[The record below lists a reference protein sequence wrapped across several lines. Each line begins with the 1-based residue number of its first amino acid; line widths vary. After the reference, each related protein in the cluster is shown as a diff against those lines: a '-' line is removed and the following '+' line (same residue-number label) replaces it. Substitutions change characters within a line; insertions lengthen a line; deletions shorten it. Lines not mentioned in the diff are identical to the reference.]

1 MISLIIRNSGRNP
14 LWLALYGMTLLA
26 VAGCGGGDDSSGPHD
41 GRLQITVTSEGT
53 DVPANAYRILVDG
66 QQGPAVPVN
75 GSAEVDGL
83 GPGEHEVVLADV
95 PRFCTADDQLTRTV
109 AVRSDS
115 ATQIDYSLSCV
126 RRIMFT
132 EGSSFPATLHLVRS
146 DGTGGDTTLDLPSV
160 RGAGDPVW
168 SPDGGSIAFWS
179 QSTSEPDSVLPDIF
193 TMNLST
199 GVVARLTSNIHGETN
214 PAWSPDGGR
223 IAFAR
228 GAYTG
233 RVIMTMDADGANK
246 TMLTDSTLFAQQ
258 PTWSPDGD
266 RIAYA
271 QINTDEGSPELG
283 QFQIWIMN
291 ADGSGKTLVADYG
304 ERPMWSPDGSRIV
317 FKSTHDH
324 NDFGP
329 RDVYVLTLADLS
341 IVRLTYQD
349 VGSSDFPAWSPDGS
363 RIVFIS
369 DRDGTGGIYTM
380 NADGSN
386 AVRITSETD
395 YITSPSWE
403 P

>member
-1 MISLIIRNSGRNP
+1 MISLENRNSGRSP
-14 LWLALYGMTLLA
+14 TWLALCSVILLA
-26 VAGCGGGDDSSGPHD
+26 VVGCGGDDSSGPHA
-41 GRLQITVTSEGT
+41 GRLQITVASEGA
-53 DVPANAYRILVDG
+53 DVPEDAYRIIVDG
-66 QQGPAVPVN
+66 EQGPTVPVN
-75 GSAEVDGL
+75 GSAEVAGL
-83 GPGEHEVVLADV
+83 GPGEHQVALSGV
-95 PRFCTADDQLTRTV
+95 PLFCAAESALTRMVT
-109 AVRSDS
+109 VRSDS
-115 ATQIDYSLSCV
+115 ATQIDYSLTCV
-126 RRIMFT
+126 RRIMFS
-132 EGSSFPATLHLVRS
+132 EGNGWPTALHFVRS
-146 DGTGGDTTLDLPSV
+146 DGTGGDTIIDFPSLQ
-160 RGAGDPVW
+160 GANDAVW
-168 SPDGGSIAFWS
+168 SPDGSSIAFWS
-179 QSTSEPDSVLPDIF
+179 MPASESSSDLPDIY

-199 GVVARLTSNIHGETN
+199 GVISRLTSNVHSETN
-214 PAWSPDGGR
+214 PAWSPDGSR

-233 RVIMTMDADGANK
+233 RVIMTMDADGTNQ

-304 ERPMWSPDGSRIV
+304 ERPMWSPDGSRIA
-317 FKSTHDH
+317 FKSNHDH

-329 RDVYVLTLADLS
+329 RDIYLLTLPDLS
-341 IVRLTYQD
+341 IVRLTYQA

-363 RIVFIS
+363 HIVFVS

-386 AVRITSETD
+386 PVRITSETD